1 MANFIDELELDDETP
16 SERLARELAE
26 SDIKLIHDLRRARE
40 DHNLSQAELGAL
52 LGVSQASV
60 SAFESGTEAKL
71 STIRRYAHA
80 LGVVVTHST
89 RRFDAAP
96 EGFLGSSLP
105 SVRSK
110 HRIRPYAV
118 SNSKLTDFALAA

>member
-1 MANFIDELELDDETP
+1 MADFLDELELDDETP

-40 DHNLSQAELGAL
+40 EHGLSQAELGMI
-52 LGVSQASV
+52 LGVSQATV
-60 SAFESGTEAKL
+60 SAFESGAEAKL

-89 RRFDAAP
+89 RRYDAAP
-96 EGFLGSSLP
+96 EGFFGSSLP
-105 SVRSK
+105 SNRSK
-110 HRIRPYAV
+110 RTLRSYAV
-118 SNSKLTDFALAA
+118 ANSKLTDFALAA